1 MAYRKF
7 KRQRHNWLKYE
18 DIYWMLTPL
27 WVHSLNYTRQRNMLV
42 HFQWISSLHTSPFV
56 ISPPFPDF
64 SNWHP
69 CASHLKSIVT
79 HLQPVK
85 AEDATSLSIM
95 RAFQTSSP
103 TQAVIHSVPQAAA
116 MPLSFRSKVTEFTTC
131 ILLST
136 AHEVSCPV
144 SAGHFLFRD

>member
-1 MAYRKF
+1 MGTFTELYTSAKHARTFSVNLISTHIPLCYLSSISRF
-7 KRQRHNWLKYE
+7 LQ
-18 DIYWMLTPL
+18 LTPL
-27 WVHSLNYTRQRNMLV
+27 CIAFEEYCNSLATSKGRRRNL
-42 HFQWISSLHTSPFV
+42 PFHYA
-56 ISPPFPDF
+56 SF
-64 SNWHP
+64 SN
-69 CASHLKSIVT
+69 L
-79 HLQPVK
+79 
-85 AEDATSLSIM
+85 
-95 RAFQTSSP
+95 FP